1 MAAAI
6 AHLVAN
12 SVRGLNA
19 DSVTVTGNDGAVLY
33 PAHNRDGELGEAMRV
48 RNDFEHRLESK
59 VAALLGRIMGE
70 GRYAVQVA
78 VDIDTSHVT
87 STDKLYGKGDQTAI
101 VSEEHSQTPVGRGRW
116 RRHSRADLEPAH
128 RESES

>member
-6 AHLVAN
+6 AHLVAT
-12 SVRGLNA
+12 SVRGLDA
-19 DSVTVTGNDGAVLY
+19 DSITVTGNDGAMLY
-33 PAHNRDGELGEAMRV
+33 PDAPTRDGELGEAIRL

-59 VAALLGRIMGE
+59 VGRCWNASWAT

-87 STDKLYGKGDQTAI
+87 STDKLYGKGDQ
-101 VSEEHSQTPVGRGRW
+101 
-116 RRHSRADLEPAH
+116 RRSSARSIRRRPPA
-128 RESES
+128 RRSVAAAFPG